1 MNCLSKCEHNLC
13 HFKPLGEC
21 TLAAFYMPKSRRGSL
36 RLFCVQNKEVI
47 DMTLNILFLT
57 VTIKKRN
64 VSAAEYERAEMAK
77 KQYEA
82 TRDRM
87 LSIQRL
93 F

>member
-1 MNCLSKCEHNLC
+1 
-13 HFKPLGEC
+13 
-21 TLAAFYMPKSRRGSL
+21 
-36 RLFCVQNKEVI
+36 
-47 DMTLNILFLT
+47 MTLNILFLT

>member
-1 MNCLSKCEHNLC
+1 
-13 HFKPLGEC
+13 
-21 TLAAFYMPKSRRGSL
+21 
-36 RLFCVQNKEVI
+36 
-47 DMTLNILFLT
+47 MTLNILFLT

-64 VSAAEYERAEMAK
+64 VSAAEFERAEQAR

>member
-1 MNCLSKCEHNLC
+1 MNVTYAISKPH
-13 HFKPLGEC
+13 GEC
-21 TLAAFYMPKSRRGSL
+21 TLVAFYMPKSRRGISAAFL
-36 RLFCVQNKEVI
+36 CAKIKEVI
-47 DMTLNILFLT
+47 VMTLNILFLT

-64 VSAAEYERAEMAK
+64 VSAAEFERAEQAK